1 MKTLKELVNL
11 REPGMKLIKQFSS
24 QARNSYEFL
33 PRDEKRAENELLSL
47 QVTTRSP
54 MGALVYESG
63 GLIINHGWVRVFG
76 SGCEKMKRSIVLFNK
91 SVQDEFRPLNA
102 PYLLIADDVLG
113 GNFAINAGGLG
124 KDAGKIYYFAQD
136 SLEWQGLGISY
147 SEFINWVFNGDLEK
161 FYEGFFFENWR
172 EEVRAI
178 SFDEVFAFMPFLWTK
193 EGANINSVSKRA
205 VSAEENFR
213 LTLEFANSL
222 KR

>member
-11 REPGMKLIKQFSS
+11 DEPGMKLIKEWSKD
-24 QARNSYEFL
+24 AKNSCEFL
-33 PRDEKRAENELLSL
+33 PCDEKRAENELLAL

-54 MGALVYESG
+54 MGALVYGSG
-63 GLIINHGWVRVFG
+63 GLVINNGWMRIFG
-76 SGCEKMKRSIVLFNK
+76 SGCEKMKRGIVSFNQA
-91 SVQDEFRPLNA
+91 VQENFSPFSA

-124 KDAGKIYYFAQD
+124 KDAGKIYYLAQD
-136 SLEWQGLGISY
+136 TLEWQGLNVGY
-147 SEFINWVFNGDLEK
+147 SEFLDFAFNGNLAK
-161 FYEGFFFENWR
+161 FYEGFFFENWQ
-172 EEVRAI
+172 EEVAMI
-178 SFDEVFAFMPFLWTK
+178 SLDEVFAFMPFLWTK

-213 LTLEFANSL
+213 LTLEFMQNL